1 MCNWIVDSVICNS
14 ATLAVKLST
23 TRYTTRYLLNKADD
37 DVDDDDRKLL
47 HCVVSP
53 QVNAKQPWILD
64 YISVNLNSRF
74 QSLVG
79 FRIPIISRI
88 PDSNH

>member
-1 MCNWIVDSVICNS
+1 MQLDCRLCYLQLCNS

-53 QVNAKQPWILD
+53 QVNAKQSSGLH
-64 YISVNLNSRF
+64 ISKLKF
-74 QSLVG
+74 Q
-79 FRIPIISRI
+79 IPIISMI